1 MNRYKKTMQEIA
13 SFFYVY
19 FYTLWIAL
27 SDLGVNKIR
36 SLSLSKCPNFMQPF
50 YNTVCVTNTKSEYV

>member
-1 MNRYKKTMQEIA
+1 MQEIA